1 MKNKLKMIS
10 ILAAA
15 ALSLSVVSCDEQE
28 DYEQEDYEEKH
39 VEYATLKINTENL
52 PEEQIEDEIIS
63 LGNKN
68 SGVYAIFKLGDE
80 GTAEV
85 AIGCAE
91 TESTISSSILEKY
104 ICIDEIE
111 LDDVISLN
119 INYLNG
125 KMEYDIENLKSEFAT
140 GTVTINLDN

>member
-1 MKNKLKMIS
+1 M
-10 ILAAA
+10 
-15 ALSLSVVSCDEQE
+15 
-28 DYEQEDYEEKH
+28 
-39 VEYATLKINTENL
+39 
-52 PEEQIEDEIIS
+52 
-63 LGNKN
+63 GNKN
-68 SGVYAIFKLGDE
+68 SDVYAIFKLGDE

-85 AIGCAE
+85 AIECAE

-125 KMEYDIENLKSEFAT
+125 KMEYDIENLKSESVT
-140 GTVTINLDN
+140 GTLQLI

>member
-28 DYEQEDYEEKH
+28 DDEEKH

-85 AIGCAE
+85 AIECVE
-91 TESTISSSILEKY
+91 TESTISSSVLEKY

-125 KMEYDIENLKSEFAT
+125 KMEYDIENL
-140 GTVTINLDN
+140 NLLLLQLI

>member
-28 DYEQEDYEEKH
+28 DDEEKH

-85 AIGCAE
+85 AIECVE
-91 TESTISSSILEKY
+91 TESTISSSVLEKY

-125 KMEYDIENLKSEFAT
+125 KMEYDIENLKSESA
-140 GTVTINLDN
+140 TVTTNLDN

>member
-28 DYEQEDYEEKH
+28 DDEQEDYEEKH
-39 VEYATLKINTENL
+39 VEHATLKINIENL

-80 GTAEV
+80 GTA
-85 AIGCAE
+85 AIECAE

-140 GTVTINLDN
+140 VTTNLDN

>member
-10 ILAAA
+10 ILAAV

-28 DYEQEDYEEKH
+28 DYEERH

-68 SGVYAIFKLGDE
+68 SGVYSIFKLGDE

-85 AIGCAE
+85 AIECAE
-91 TESTISSSILEKY
+91 TEGTISSSILEKY

>member
-1 MKNKLKMIS
+1 MIS

-15 ALSLSVVSCDEQE
+15 ALSLSAASCLEQE
-28 DYEQEDYEEKH
+28 DDEEKNK
-39 VEYATLKINTENL
+39 EYATLKINTENL
-52 PEEQIEDEIIS
+52 PKEQIEYEIIS

-68 SGVYAIFKLGDE
+68 SGIYAIFMLCDD

-85 AIGCAE
+85 AIECSE
-91 TESTISSSILEKY
+91 TEITISSSILEKY
-104 ICIDEIE
+104 ICIDEIK

-125 KMEYDIENLKSEFAT
+125 EMEYDIENLKSESAT
-140 GTVTINLDN
+140 STVTTNLDN

>member
-28 DYEQEDYEEKH
+28 DDEQEDYEEKH

-85 AIGCAE
+85 AIECAE

-125 KMEYDIENLKSEFAT
+125 KMEYDIENLKSESAT
-140 GTVTINLDN
+140 GTVTTNLDN

>member
-28 DYEQEDYEEKH
+28 DDEQEDYEEKH
-39 VEYATLKINTENL
+39 VEYATLKINIENL

-85 AIGCAE
+85 AIECAE

-125 KMEYDIENLKSEFAT
+125 I
-140 GTVTINLDN
+140 

>member
-10 ILAAA
+10 ILAAV

-28 DYEQEDYEEKH
+28 DDEEKH

-68 SGVYAIFKLGDE
+68 SGVYSIFKLGDE

-85 AIGCAE
+85 AIECVE
-91 TESTISSSILEKY
+91 TESTISSSVLEKY

-125 KMEYDIENLKSEFAT
+125 KMEYDIENL
-140 GTVTINLDN
+140 NLLLLQLI

>member
-15 ALSLSVVSCDEQE
+15 VLSLSVVSCDEQE
-28 DYEQEDYEEKH
+28 DYEERH
-39 VEYATLKINTENL
+39 VEYATLKINTVNL

-85 AIGCAE
+85 AIECAE

-104 ICIDEIE
+104 IC
-111 LDDVISLN
+111 
-119 INYLNG
+119 YL
-125 KMEYDIENLKSEFAT
+125 YR
-140 GTVTINLDN
+140 

>member
-28 DYEQEDYEEKH
+28 DDEQEDYEEKH

-85 AIGCAE
+85 AIECVE
-91 TESTISSSILEKY
+91 TESTISSSVLEKY

-125 KMEYDIENLKSEFAT
+125 KMEYDIENLKSESA
-140 GTVTINLDN
+140 TVTTNLDN

>member
-10 ILAAA
+10 ILAAV

-28 DYEQEDYEEKH
+28 DDEEKH

-85 AIGCAE
+85 AIECVE
-91 TESTISSSILEKY
+91 TESTISSSVLEKY

-125 KMEYDIENLKSEFAT
+125 KMEYDIENL
-140 GTVTINLDN
+140 NLLLLQLI

>member
-28 DYEQEDYEEKH
+28 DDEERH

-85 AIGCAE
+85 AIECAE

-125 KMEYDIENLKSEFAT
+125 KMEYDIENLKSESA
-140 GTVTINLDN
+140 TVTTNLDN